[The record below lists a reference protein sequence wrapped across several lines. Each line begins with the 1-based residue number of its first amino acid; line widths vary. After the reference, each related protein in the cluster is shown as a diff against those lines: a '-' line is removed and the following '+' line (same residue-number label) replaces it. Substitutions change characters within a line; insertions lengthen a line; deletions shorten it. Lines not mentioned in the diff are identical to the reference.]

1 MKDSPIIMGLPE
13 GLSNQ
18 QTSHNSSI
26 DSFESISSLSSQG
39 NEIRRVRT
47 LPIPQNLFYIG
58 MKHQPIP
65 EEEKE
70 EVDIEK
76 AVPCSLKEEFWFDAL
91 KRAEAP
97 FP

>member
-1 MKDSPIIMGLPE
+1 MKDPPIMGLPE

-39 NEIRRVRT
+39 SEIRRVRT

-58 MKHQPIP
+58 MQHQAIP
-65 EEEKE
+65 EEDKE
-70 EVDIEK
+70 DVDIEK
-76 AVPCSLKEEFWFDAL
+76 AVPCRLKEEFWFDAL